1 MRIERNFIC
10 DGILKIWLIVLG
22 IGTDAM
28 DDRSLT
34 TFQKVLKI
42 LFKW

>member
-22 IGTDAM
+22 IGTDTM
-28 DDRSLT
+28 DCSLI
-34 TFQKVLKI
+34 TFQNFSKI
-42 LFKW
+42 LFK